1 MEFGI
6 KYKGKDIDG
15 VFALFQRYLDKDK
28 QADINKMF
36 NKIQKQIDNSK
47 KQLSINNKPKIG

>member
-1 MEFGI
+1 
-6 KYKGKDIDG
+6 
-15 VFALFQRYLDKDK
+15 
-28 QADINKMF
+28 MF